1 MLGLGFVFFIFRLIA
16 SLMLGLAIFL
26 GFLSFIL
33 VGNVRD
39 KLLTSEFYTES
50 LAENA
55 VYDRIYDEVLLDPE
69 FEDTTQD
76 LLGDVDVPREDIVG
90 VTREII
96 EPTYLQEEVEG
107 AITGTIDY
115 LNKDAETPEIFIHLG
130 PVLARVKPALLSYTD
145 QRIDALE
152 DVPVKTMDEL
162 QAELESLYRTLEE
175 GKIPTQVPFI
185 EDADALVVSYV
196 DQTIEGLTEVPVG
209 TSGELQGDIQD
220 IFSELSGGT
229 LPTSIPSIESIP
241 VGERLRAY
249 DLALETA
256 RREGLVPEEALQRIE
271 ALEGDIKQE
280 LRQADVKGALKVASP
295 ELTRPSKEGFLDDVY
310 DRVYSE
316 LESEGFSP
324 GALAGLDRES
334 ALVKQYLGEGR
345 VKDSLKAGARGLTG
359 PLIDEAIAELRK
371 ELDAQDRLDLVK
383 IAAEQNNQT
392 KETFLE
398 NLDSSRDVIDLTELG
413 QPAAQLIIGASA
425 LLMAAVNFPHLATGL
440 RLPGLTMFFS
450 GLLFLVLG
458 LVLTSQLP
466 DRFDDLLDQNV
477 SGASPIPNSMI
488 FIIND
493 VLTSMATDI
502 AKGFIGPSIGIMVIG
517 IVLLIGSVFMR
528 RLGIPFFSR

>member
-1 MLGLGFVFFIFRLIA
+1 MLGLGFVFFIFRSIA

-209 TSGELQGDIQD
+209 DERRAT
-220 IFSELSGGT
+220 GGY
-229 LPTSIPSIESIP
+229 P
-241 VGERLRAY
+241 GY
-249 DLALETA
+249 
-256 RREGLVPEEALQRIE
+256 LQR
-271 ALEGDIKQE
+271 AVGWNAAHQH
-280 LRQADVKGALKVASP
+280 
-295 ELTRPSKEGFLDDVY
+295 
-310 DRVYSE
+310 
-316 LESEGFSP
+316 
-324 GALAGLDRES
+324 
-334 ALVKQYLGEGR
+334 
-345 VKDSLKAGARGLTG
+345 
-359 PLIDEAIAELRK
+359 PL
-371 ELDAQDRLDLVK
+371 
-383 IAAEQNNQT
+383 
-392 KETFLE
+392 
-398 NLDSSRDVIDLTELG
+398 
-413 QPAAQLIIGASA
+413 
-425 LLMAAVNFPHLATGL
+425 H
-440 RLPGLTMFFS
+440 
-450 GLLFLVLG
+450 
-458 LVLTSQLP
+458 
-466 DRFDDLLDQNV
+466 
-477 SGASPIPNSMI
+477 
-488 FIIND
+488 
-493 VLTSMATDI
+493 
-502 AKGFIGPSIGIMVIG
+502 
-517 IVLLIGSVFMR
+517 
-528 RLGIPFFSR
+528 